1 MNSESLSASPLT
13 TALVTTAKD
22 TVTTTATTQMF
33 CFQIPTADLVY
44 FSTLPASVQDEVKLR
59 LAQMQCIASARKV
72 NTACKQI
79 AAGLKQFT
87 RGMSWQRLRTLW
99 YQFAGGVVNPD
110 GSPKFRAG
118 DWRIL
123 VNWAKVG
130 AVRCELKPEF
140 VEFWRMLCEQ
150 HQRVT
155 SSAWRQLV
163 FEIWRGKVPFT
174 IKGKRYQLIPGYEV
188 WPEAEPATDLPAG
201 WSEGNLYNYTPD
213 RYELAAARIG
223 IQKASS
229 LGFKIRTSRFGLK
242 IGEFMEFDDHE
253 FNVKVNFPGQM
264 RSLRPRC
271 FGAVDAL
278 SDCMFS
284 MVIKP
289 TFWDLDAQAK
299 QVLTEKDFM
308 WFVVAVLT
316 HRGYRADIG
325 TMLLVEHGTATVRG
339 NKKLRIDSPLRDD
352 FEKRIYDATAGKV
365 RVDRGGRFH
374 TKANPGQ
381 FAPPT
386 GGNFRFKPHVEQFW
400 RMLDDWLDVLKGQTG
415 NNAGSTHSTNPEE
428 MERTD
433 AYNNKLLKV
442 AQAMG
447 VADASKLILPRMT
460 FDEFISVAHRV
471 RDLVNDDPEHAC
483 NSWEKCG
490 FVTKE
495 YRAELSSTWNPLA
508 LLPGEP
514 TDVQALVSQSDLH
527 FRARR
532 MTRFEA
538 DRSSLTE
545 APLTPLPMEAIPAL
559 VGPNHAG
566 KPITVRSGK
575 FEFEDWRIGPDPIL
589 FVAQDATGHP
599 LREGA
604 TFIPYCNPMSP
615 DALVICDARGAV
627 VSVCPPDLNPSKNDE
642 AGVKEAMG
650 AKAHWQ
656 AVKLAGQR
664 ARQAPSGA
672 DVDFMK
678 RHNAAVMGG
687 KPVTHEEKQRERNV
701 RKFQGD
707 AEVLAEE
714 SEVRDQRSDAIPEDF
729 SAEALL

>member
-1 MNSESLSASPLT
+1 MNNTLAMTVDQGNRS
-13 TALVTTAKD
+13 VTL
-22 TVTTTATTQMF
+22 
-33 CFQIPTADLVY
+33 CFDIPQCDRVY
-44 FSTLPASVQDEVKLR
+44 FSTLPEKVQTEVWQR
-59 LAQMQCIASARKV
+59 LKQMAFVAAAKKV
-72 NTACKQI
+72 NTACKQV
-79 AAGLKQFT
+79 AASLKSFA
-87 RGMSWQRLRTLW
+87 RGFSWQRIRALF
-99 YQFAGGVVNPD
+99 YQFTKGTD
-110 GSPKFRAG
+110 KFAAG

-123 VNWAKVG
+123 VNWSKVG
-130 AVRCELKPEF
+130 ASRSELSPTF
-140 VEFWRMLCEQ
+140 IEFWRMLCEQ

-163 FEIWRGKVPFT
+163 FDIWRGRVPFQ
-174 IKGKRYQLIPGYEV
+174 IKGKRYQQIPGYDV
-188 WPEAEPATDLPAG
+188 WPEAEPETDLPAG

-229 LGFKIRTSRFGLK
+229 LGFKIRTTRLGLK

-264 RSLRPRC
+264 RSMRPRC

-289 TFWDLDAQAK
+289 TFWDMDAQAK
-299 QVLTEKDFM
+299 QVLSEKDFM

-339 NKKLRIDSPLRDD
+339 NKKLRIDNPLRDD
-352 FEKRIYDATAGKV
+352 FEKRIFDATGGKV

-381 FAPPT
+381 FAPPS

-400 RMLDDWLDVLKGQTG
+400 RMLDDWLDAVKGQTG
-415 NNAGSTHSTNPEE
+415 KGRDFAPEE

-447 VADASKLILPRMT
+447 VEDASKLILPRMT
-460 FDEFISVAHRV
+460 FDDFTNVATKV
-471 RDLVNDDPEHAC
+471 MGLINDDPDHAC

-490 FVTKE
+490 FITKE

-508 LLPGEP
+508 LLAREQHE
-514 TDVQALVSQSDLH
+514 VQALVSQSDLH
-527 FRARR
+527 FRVRR
-532 MTRFEA
+532 MTRAEA
-538 DRSSLTE
+538 DRTGTTE
-545 APLTPLPMEAIPAL
+545 LTPLPFEMIPSL
-559 VGPNHAG
+559 VGPEYAG
-566 KPITVRSGK
+566 RPIPVIGGK
-575 FEFEDWRIGPDPIL
+575 FQFKDWRLGPDPL
-589 FVAQDATGHP
+589 VFVAQDSSGHP
-599 LREGA
+599 LREGER
-604 TFIPYCNPMSP
+604 FIPYCNPMSP
-615 DALVICDARGAV
+615 DALVICDASGSV
-627 VSVCPPDLNPSKNDE
+627 VSVCPPDLEPAKNDE
-642 AGVKEAMG
+642 AGVKAAMG
-650 AKAHWQ
+650 AKNHWQ

-664 ARQAPSGA
+664 ARHAPAGS
-672 DVDFMK
+672 DVEFMK
-678 RHNAAVMGG
+678 RHNAAVMDG
-687 KPVTHEEKQRERNV
+687 KTVSPEDRQRQRNV
-701 RKFQGD
+701 KRFSGD
-707 AEVLAEE
+707 AEVLAENTKH
-714 SEVRDQRSDAIPEDF
+714 QTPNTKEDF